1 MTMTGLS
8 SFAKNAI
15 ATYKGADLGIVKLM
29 LTMSSDS
36 VFNELKSHFGATG
49 VDDLAAKMVNNK

>member
-1 MTMTGLS
+1 MTGLS

-36 VFNELKSHFGATG
+36 VFNELKLHFGATG
-49 VDDLAAKMVNNK
+49 VDDLAEKMVNNK